1 LLLPFRKNILASLNE
16 TTHTGGAMD
25 CNMILLLLALACNLF
40 VLFVFVVVRIALPP
54 VKPIE
59 VSKDDREHIQRAYR
73 NKKTA

>member
-1 LLLPFRKNILASLNE
+1 
-16 TTHTGGAMD
+16 MD